1 MNKKTYIA
9 PAVEVLD
16 MAVVEMMAA
25 SNDLFISDETTDA
38 DADMSNDRRG
48 SWGNFWD

>member
-1 MNKKTYIA
+1 MESMDIS
-9 PAVEVLD
+9 PA
-16 MAVVEMMAA
+16 EMMAA

-38 DADMSNDRRG
+38 DANMSNDRRG